1 MTEDMRVDE
10 VTVVGGRYNQ
20 EVKEEPSKDKEVTEK
35 KFRHA
40 TIDVRQI
47 EKESRRIRLA
57 FSSEEP
63 VEREFGYEVLSHN
76 NDAIELDW
84 LRSGTAPLLL
94 DHDPR
99 KQIGVIEGV
108 QVGADKVAR
117 ANVRFGKSNSANE
130 IFDDIQDGI
139 RSNVS
144 VGYRINE
151 LHKRE
156 KLEGDNGLD
165 TYVAEKWTPLELS
178 IVSIPADQSV
188 GVGRS
193 LETPLTQS
201 QKEKTMTEEVKT
213 EEIKTEVKKEKE
225 APQVNVREIQTEARE
240 AEIKRIREIQALGSQ
255 HNLQEVADKALEDGT
270 PLDQFRGIVLE
281 EVSKKTNEQVFK
293 LPSEVGINE
302 EKRVYSFMKAIRA
315 SATGDWR
322 EAGYEREISDEIAR
336 KTGKDARGFYAPSDI
351 AWTRDQ
357 TAGTDSQGGYLV
369 GTVHRG
375 DMFIEALY
383 GRSVV
388 LANGA
393 VQMQGLVGNIAIP
406 RLSTSASNVAFV
418 AEGSAPTEGAEVFAQ
433 VSLSPKTCAGYIDF
447 TRKLMLQ
454 SDPSIEQVI
463 RNDFISTFA
472 SKLDTV
478 FLEGGG
484 SNEPT
489 GIGQTSGIGDV
500 AMGTNGG
507 AITYA
512 ALVDLDSEITQD
524 NAGTDDMI
532 CVTTPQVVGEMRQTP
547 KQASGVEGNFI
558 LNNDELVVGHRV
570 VSSSNMPSNLTKG
583 STSGTCHAVLIGSM
597 SQALVG
603 FWSGLDVVVDSSSLA
618 TSGGTRL
625 AGFFDTDFAVR
636 HAQSFAEI
644 RDVTIA

>member
-1 MTEDMRVDE
+1 MTKELTVDE
-10 VTVVGGRYNQ
+10 ETIIGGRLDIK
-20 EVKEEPSKDKEVTEK
+20 EVKEEPTKKSDDVSEEK

-40 TIDVRQI
+40 RIDVRQI
-47 EKESRRIRLA
+47 ERDDRRVRLA
-57 FSSEEP
+57 FSSEAP
-63 VEREFGYEVLSHN
+63 VERDFGFEVLSHN
-76 NDAIELDW
+76 EGAIELDW

-117 ANVRFGKSNSANE
+117 ANVRFGKSNSASE

-151 LHKRE
+151 LQKRE

-193 LETPLTQS
+193 LETPLTQNT
-201 QKEKTMTEEVKT
+201 QKESVIMTEEVKT
-213 EEIKTEVKKEKE
+213 EVKEE
-225 APQVNVREIQTEARE
+225 APQVNVREIQTAARE
-240 AEIKRIREIQALGSQ
+240 QETKRIREIQALGSQ
-255 HNLQEVADKALEDGT
+255 HNLQEVADKAVEDGVS
-270 PLDQFRGIVLE
+270 LDLFRGIVLD

-293 LPSEVGINE
+293 LPSEVGLDE
-302 EKRVYSFMKAIRA
+302 EKREYSLMRAIHA
-315 SATGDWR
+315 SASGDWR
-322 EAGYEREISDEIAR
+322 KAGFERECSDEIAR
-336 KTGKDARGFYAPSDI
+336 KTGKEARGFYAPTDI

-406 RLSTSASNVAFV
+406 KLSTSASNVGFV
-418 AEGSAPTEGAEVFAQ
+418 AEGSAPSEGAEVFAQ
-433 VSLSPKTCAGYIDF
+433 VSMSPKTCAGYIDF

-463 RNDFISTFA
+463 RNDFVSTFA
-472 SKLDTV
+472 QKLDTV

-512 ALVDLDSEITQD
+512 KLVDLDSEITKD
-524 NAGTDDMI
+524 NAGTDDMV

-570 VSSSNMPSNLTKG
+570 ISSTNMPSTLTKG
-583 STSGTCHAVLIGSM
+583 STSGSCHAGLIGSM

-603 FWSGLDVVVDSSSLA
+603 FWSGLDIVVDTSSLA

-644 RDVTIA
+644 RDVTV

>member
-1 MTEDMRVDE
+1 MTKELTVDE
-10 VTVVGGRYNQ
+10 ETIIGGRLDIK
-20 EVKEEPSKDKEVTEK
+20 EVKEEPTKKSDDVSEEK

-40 TIDVRQI
+40 RIDVRQI
-47 EKESRRIRLA
+47 ERDDRRVRLA
-57 FSSEEP
+57 FSSEAP
-63 VEREFGYEVLSHN
+63 VERDFGFEVLSHN
-76 NDAIELDW
+76 EGAIELDW

-117 ANVRFGKSNSANE
+117 ADVRFGKSNSASE

-144 VGYRINE
+144 VGYRIKE
-151 LHKRE
+151 LQKRE

-165 TYVAEKWTPLELS
+165 TYVAEKWIPLELS
-178 IVSIPADQSV
+178 IIAIPADQSV

-193 LETPLTQS
+193 LETPLTQNT
-201 QKEKTMTEEVKT
+201 QKESVIMTEEVKT
-213 EEIKTEVKKEKE
+213 EVKEE

-240 AEIKRIREIQALGSQ
+240 QETKRIREIQALGSQ
-255 HNLQEVADKALEDGT
+255 HNLQEVADKAVEDGVS
-270 PLDQFRGIVLE
+270 LDLFRGIVLD

-293 LPSEVGINE
+293 LPSEVGLDE
-302 EKRVYSFMKAIRA
+302 EKREYSLMRAIHA
-315 SATGDWR
+315 SASGDWR
-322 EAGYEREISDEIAR
+322 KAGFERECSDEIAR
-336 KTGKDARGFYAPSDI
+336 KTGKEARGFYAPTDI

-406 RLSTSASNVAFV
+406 KLSTSASNVGFV
-418 AEGSAPTEGAEVFAQ
+418 AEGSAPSEGAEVFAQ
-433 VSLSPKTCAGYIDF
+433 VSMSPKTCAGYIDF

-463 RNDFISTFA
+463 RNDFVSTFA
-472 SKLDTV
+472 QKLDTV

-512 ALVDLDSEITQD
+512 KLVDLDSEITKD
-524 NAGTDDMI
+524 NAGTDDMV

-570 VSSSNMPSNLTKG
+570 ISSTNMPSTLTKG
-583 STSGTCHAVLIGSM
+583 STSGSCHAVLIGSM

-603 FWSGLDVVVDSSSLA
+603 FWSGLDIVVDTSSLA

-644 RDVTIA
+644 RDVTV

>member
-1 MTEDMRVDE
+1 MTKELTVDE
-10 VTVVGGRYNQ
+10 ETIIGGRLDIK
-20 EVKEEPSKDKEVTEK
+20 EVKEEPTKKSDDVSEEK

-40 TIDVRQI
+40 RIDVRQI
-47 EKESRRIRLA
+47 ERDDRRVRLA
-57 FSSEEP
+57 FSSEAP
-63 VEREFGYEVLSHN
+63 VERDFGFEVLSHN
-76 NDAIELDW
+76 EGAIELDW

-117 ANVRFGKSNSANE
+117 ADVRFGKSNSASE

-144 VGYRINE
+144 VGYRIKE
-151 LHKRE
+151 LQKRE

-165 TYVAEKWTPLELS
+165 TYVAEKWIPLELS
-178 IVSIPADQSV
+178 IIAIPADQSV

-193 LETPLTQS
+193 LETPLTQNT
-201 QKEKTMTEEVKT
+201 QKESVIMTEEVKT
-213 EEIKTEVKKEKE
+213 EVKEE

-240 AEIKRIREIQALGSQ
+240 QETKRIREIQALGSQ
-255 HNLQEVADKALEDGT
+255 HNLQEVADKAVEDGVS
-270 PLDQFRGIVLE
+270 LDLFRGIVLD

-293 LPSEVGINE
+293 LPSEVGLDE
-302 EKRVYSFMKAIRA
+302 EKREYSLMRAIHA
-315 SATGDWR
+315 SASGDWR
-322 EAGYEREISDEIAR
+322 KAGFERECSDEIAR
-336 KTGKDARGFYAPSDI
+336 KTGKEARGFYAPTDI

-357 TAGTDSQGGYLV
+357 TAGTASQGGYLV

-375 DMFIEALY
+375 DMFIQALY

-406 RLSTSASNVAFV
+406 KLSTSASNVGFV
-418 AEGSAPTEGAEVFAQ
+418 AEGSAPSEGAEVFAQ
-433 VSLSPKTCAGYIDF
+433 VSMSPKTCAGYIDF

-463 RNDFISTFA
+463 RNDFVSTFA
-472 SKLDTV
+472 QKLDTV

-512 ALVDLDSEITQD
+512 KLVDLDSEITKD
-524 NAGTDDMI
+524 NAGTDDMV

-570 VSSSNMPSNLTKG
+570 ISSTNMPSTLTKG
-583 STSGTCHAVLIGSM
+583 STSGSCHAVLIGSM

-603 FWSGLDVVVDSSSLA
+603 FWSGLDIVVDTSSLA

-644 RDVTIA
+644 RDVTV

>member
-1 MTEDMRVDE
+1 MTKELTVDE
-10 VTVVGGRYNQ
+10 ETIIGGRLDIK
-20 EVKEEPSKDKEVTEK
+20 EVKEEPTKKSDDVSEEK

-40 TIDVRQI
+40 RIDVRQI
-47 EKESRRIRLA
+47 ERDDRRVRLA
-57 FSSEEP
+57 FSSEAP
-63 VEREFGYEVLSHN
+63 VERDFGFEVLSHN
-76 NDAIELDW
+76 EGAIELDW

-117 ANVRFGKSNSANE
+117 ANVRFGKSNSASE

-165 TYVAEKWTPLELS
+165 TYVAEKWIPLELS
-178 IVSIPADQSV
+178 IIAIPADQSV

-193 LETPLTQS
+193 LETPLTQNT
-201 QKEKTMTEEVKT
+201 QKESVIMTEEVKT
-213 EEIKTEVKKEKE
+213 EVKEE

-240 AEIKRIREIQALGSQ
+240 QETKRIREIQALGSQ
-255 HNLQEVADKALEDGT
+255 HNLQEVADKAVEDGVS
-270 PLDQFRGIVLE
+270 LDLFRGIVLD

-293 LPSEVGINE
+293 LPSEVGLDE
-302 EKRVYSFMKAIRA
+302 EKREYSLMRAIHA
-315 SATGDWR
+315 SASGDWR
-322 EAGYEREISDEIAR
+322 KAGFERECSDEIAR
-336 KTGKDARGFYAPSDI
+336 KTGKEARGFYAPTDI

-406 RLSTSASNVAFV
+406 KLSTSASNVGFV
-418 AEGSAPTEGAEVFAQ
+418 AEGSAPSEGAEVFAQ
-433 VSLSPKTCAGYIDF
+433 VSMSPKTCAGYIDF

-463 RNDFISTFA
+463 RNDFVSTFA
-472 SKLDTV
+472 QKLDTV

-512 ALVDLDSEITQD
+512 KLVDLDSEITKD
-524 NAGTDDMI
+524 NAGTDDMV

-570 VSSSNMPSNLTKG
+570 ISSTNMPSTLTKG
-583 STSGTCHAVLIGSM
+583 STSGSCHAVLIGSM

-603 FWSGLDVVVDSSSLA
+603 FWSGLDIVVDTSSLA

-644 RDVTIA
+644 RDVTV

>member
-1 MTEDMRVDE
+1 MTKELTVDE
-10 VTVVGGRYNQ
+10 ETIIGGRLDIK
-20 EVKEEPSKDKEVTEK
+20 EVKEEPTKKSDDVSEEK

-40 TIDVRQI
+40 RIDVRQI
-47 EKESRRIRLA
+47 ERDDRRVRLA
-57 FSSEEP
+57 FSSEAP
-63 VEREFGYEVLSHN
+63 VERDFGFEVLSHN
-76 NDAIELDW
+76 EGAIELDW

-117 ANVRFGKSNSANE
+117 ADVRFGKSNSASE

-144 VGYRINE
+144 VGYRIKE
-151 LHKRE
+151 LQKRE

-165 TYVAEKWTPLELS
+165 TYVAEKWIPLELS
-178 IVSIPADQSV
+178 IIAIPADQSV

-193 LETPLTQS
+193 LETPLTQNT
-201 QKEKTMTEEVKT
+201 QKESVIMTEEVKT
-213 EEIKTEVKKEKE
+213 EVKEE

-240 AEIKRIREIQALGSQ
+240 QETKRIREIQALGSQ
-255 HNLQEVADKALEDGT
+255 HNLQEVADKAVEDGVS
-270 PLDQFRGIVLE
+270 LDLFRGIVLD

-293 LPSEVGINE
+293 LPSEVGLDE
-302 EKRVYSFMKAIRA
+302 EKREYSLMRAIHA
-315 SATGDWR
+315 SASGDWR
-322 EAGYEREISDEIAR
+322 KAGFERECSDEIAR
-336 KTGKDARGFYAPSDI
+336 KTGKEARGFYAPTDI

-375 DMFIEALY
+375 DMFIQALY

-406 RLSTSASNVAFV
+406 KLSTSASNVGFV
-418 AEGSAPTEGAEVFAQ
+418 AEGSAPSEGAEVFAQ
-433 VSLSPKTCAGYIDF
+433 VSMSPKTCAGYIDF

-463 RNDFISTFA
+463 RNDFVSTFA
-472 SKLDTV
+472 QKLDTV

-512 ALVDLDSEITQD
+512 KLVDLDSEITKD
-524 NAGTDDMI
+524 NAGTDDMV

-570 VSSSNMPSNLTKG
+570 ISSTNMPSTLTKG
-583 STSGTCHAVLIGSM
+583 STSGSCHAVLIGSM

-603 FWSGLDVVVDSSSLA
+603 FWSGLDIVVDTSSLA

-644 RDVTIA
+644 RDVTV

>member
-1 MTEDMRVDE
+1 MTKELTVDE
-10 VTVVGGRYNQ
+10 ETIIGGRLDIK
-20 EVKEEPSKDKEVTEK
+20 EVKEEPTKKSDDVSEEK

-40 TIDVRQI
+40 RIDVRQI
-47 EKESRRIRLA
+47 ERDDRRVRLA
-57 FSSEEP
+57 FSSEAP
-63 VEREFGYEVLSHN
+63 VERDFGFEVLSHN
-76 NDAIELDW
+76 EGAIELDW

-117 ANVRFGKSNSANE
+117 ANVRFGKSNSASE

-144 VGYRINE
+144 VGYRIKE
-151 LHKRE
+151 LQKRE

-193 LETPLTQS
+193 LETPLTQNT
-201 QKEKTMTEEVKT
+201 QKESVIMTEEVKT
-213 EEIKTEVKKEKE
+213 EVKEE

-240 AEIKRIREIQALGSQ
+240 QETKRIREIQALGSQ
-255 HNLQEVADKALEDGT
+255 HNLQEVADKAVEDGVS
-270 PLDQFRGIVLE
+270 LDLFRGIVLD

-293 LPSEVGINE
+293 LPSEVGLDE
-302 EKRVYSFMKAIRA
+302 EKREYSLMRAIHA
-315 SATGDWR
+315 SASGDWR
-322 EAGYEREISDEIAR
+322 KAGFERECSDEIAR
-336 KTGKDARGFYAPSDI
+336 KTGKEARGFYAPTDI

-375 DMFIEALY
+375 DMFIQALY

-406 RLSTSASNVAFV
+406 KLSTSASNVGFV
-418 AEGSAPTEGAEVFAQ
+418 AEGSAPSEGAEVFAQ
-433 VSLSPKTCAGYIDF
+433 VSMSPKTCAGYIDF

-463 RNDFISTFA
+463 RNDFVSTFA
-472 SKLDTV
+472 QKLDTV

-512 ALVDLDSEITQD
+512 KLVDLDSEITKD
-524 NAGTDDMI
+524 NAGTDDMV

-570 VSSSNMPSNLTKG
+570 ISSTNMPSTLTKG
-583 STSGTCHAVLIGSM
+583 STSGSCHAVLIGSM

-603 FWSGLDVVVDSSSLA
+603 FWSGLDIVVDTSSLA

-644 RDVTIA
+644 RDVTV

>member
-1 MTEDMRVDE
+1 MTKELTVDE
-10 VTVVGGRYNQ
+10 ETIIGGRLDIK
-20 EVKEEPSKDKEVTEK
+20 EVKEEPTKKSDDVSEEK

-40 TIDVRQI
+40 RIDVRQI
-47 EKESRRIRLA
+47 ERDDRRVRLA
-57 FSSEEP
+57 FSSEAP
-63 VEREFGYEVLSHN
+63 VERDFGFEVLSHN
-76 NDAIELDW
+76 EGAIELDW

-117 ANVRFGKSNSANE
+117 ANVRFGKSNSASE

-151 LHKRE
+151 LQKRE

-165 TYVAEKWTPLELS
+165 TYVAEKWIPLELS
-178 IVSIPADQSV
+178 IIAIPADQSV

-193 LETPLTQS
+193 LETPLTQNT
-201 QKEKTMTEEVKT
+201 QKESVIMTEEVKT
-213 EEIKTEVKKEKE
+213 EVKEE

-240 AEIKRIREIQALGSQ
+240 QETKRIREIQALGSQ
-255 HNLQEVADKALEDGT
+255 HNLQEVADKAVEDGVS
-270 PLDQFRGIVLE
+270 LDLFRGIVLD

-293 LPSEVGINE
+293 LPSEVGLDE
-302 EKRVYSFMKAIRA
+302 EKREYSLMRAIHA
-315 SATGDWR
+315 SASGDWR
-322 EAGYEREISDEIAR
+322 KAGFERECSDEIAR
-336 KTGKDARGFYAPSDI
+336 KTGKEARGFYAPTDI

-375 DMFIEALY
+375 DMFIQALY

-406 RLSTSASNVAFV
+406 KLSTSASNVGFV
-418 AEGSAPTEGAEVFAQ
+418 AEGSAPSEGAEVFAQ
-433 VSLSPKTCAGYIDF
+433 VSMSPKTCAGYIDF

-463 RNDFISTFA
+463 RNDFVSTFA
-472 SKLDTV
+472 QKLDTV

-512 ALVDLDSEITQD
+512 KLVDLDSEITKD
-524 NAGTDDMI
+524 NAGTDDMV

-570 VSSSNMPSNLTKG
+570 ISSTNMPSTLTKG
-583 STSGTCHAVLIGSM
+583 STSGSCHAVLIGSM

-603 FWSGLDVVVDSSSLA
+603 FWSGLDIVVDTSSLA

-644 RDVTIA
+644 RDVTV

>member
-1 MTEDMRVDE
+1 MTKELTVDE
-10 VTVVGGRYNQ
+10 ETIIGGRLDIK
-20 EVKEEPSKDKEVTEK
+20 EVKEEPTKKSDDVSEEK

-40 TIDVRQI
+40 RIDVRQI
-47 EKESRRIRLA
+47 ERDDRRVRLA
-57 FSSEEP
+57 FSSEAP
-63 VEREFGYEVLSHN
+63 VERDFGFEVLSHN
-76 NDAIELDW
+76 EGAIELDW

-117 ANVRFGKSNSANE
+117 ANVRFGKSNSASE

-151 LHKRE
+151 LQKRE

-193 LETPLTQS
+193 LDTPLTQNP
-201 QKEKTMTEEVKT
+201 QKESVIMTEEVKT
-213 EEIKTEVKKEKE
+213 EVKEE

-240 AEIKRIREIQALGSQ
+240 QETKRIREIQALGSQ
-255 HNLQEVADKALEDGT
+255 HNLQEVADKAVEDGVS
-270 PLDQFRGIVLE
+270 LDLFRGIVLD

-293 LPSEVGINE
+293 LPSEVGLDE
-302 EKRVYSFMKAIRA
+302 EKREYSLMRAIHA
-315 SATGDWR
+315 SASGDWR
-322 EAGYEREISDEIAR
+322 KAGFERECSDEIAR
-336 KTGKDARGFYAPSDI
+336 KTGKEARGFYAPTDI

-406 RLSTSASNVAFV
+406 KLSTSASNVGFV
-418 AEGSAPTEGAEVFAQ
+418 AEGSAPSEGAEVFAQ
-433 VSLSPKTCAGYIDF
+433 VSMSPKTCAGYIDF

-463 RNDFISTFA
+463 RNDFVSTFA
-472 SKLDTV
+472 QKLDTV

-512 ALVDLDSEITQD
+512 KLVDLDSEITKD
-524 NAGTDDMI
+524 NAGTDDMV

-570 VSSSNMPSNLTKG
+570 ISSTNMPSTLTKG
-583 STSGTCHAVLIGSM
+583 STSGSCHAVLIGSM

-603 FWSGLDVVVDSSSLA
+603 FWSGLDIVVDTSSLA

-644 RDVTIA
+644 RDVTV

>member
-1 MTEDMRVDE
+1 MTKELTVDE
-10 VTVVGGRYNQ
+10 ETIIGGRLDIK
-20 EVKEEPSKDKEVTEK
+20 EVKEEPTKKSDDVSEEK

-40 TIDVRQI
+40 RIDVRQI
-47 EKESRRIRLA
+47 ERDDRRVRLA
-57 FSSEEP
+57 FSSEAP
-63 VEREFGYEVLSHN
+63 VERDFGFEVLSHN
-76 NDAIELDW
+76 EGAIELDW

-117 ANVRFGKSNSANE
+117 ANVRFGKSNSASE

-144 VGYRINE
+144 VGYRIKE
-151 LHKRE
+151 LQKRE

-165 TYVAEKWTPLELS
+165 TYVAEKWIPLELS
-178 IVSIPADQSV
+178 IIAIPADQSV

-193 LETPLTQS
+193 LETPLTQNT
-201 QKEKTMTEEVKT
+201 QKESVIMTEEVKT
-213 EEIKTEVKKEKE
+213 EVKEE

-240 AEIKRIREIQALGSQ
+240 QETKRIREIQALGSQ
-255 HNLQEVADKALEDGT
+255 HNLQEVADKAVEDGVS
-270 PLDQFRGIVLE
+270 LDLFRGIVLD

-293 LPSEVGINE
+293 LPSEVGLDE
-302 EKRVYSFMKAIRA
+302 EKREYSLMRAIHA
-315 SATGDWR
+315 SASGDWR
-322 EAGYEREISDEIAR
+322 KAGFERECSDEIAR
-336 KTGKDARGFYAPSDI
+336 KTGKEARGFYAPTDI

-406 RLSTSASNVAFV
+406 KLSTSASNVGFV
-418 AEGSAPTEGAEVFAQ
+418 AEGSAPSEGAEVFAQ
-433 VSLSPKTCAGYIDF
+433 VSMSPKTCAGYIDF

-463 RNDFISTFA
+463 RNDFVSTFA
-472 SKLDTV
+472 QKLDTV

-512 ALVDLDSEITQD
+512 KLVDLDSEITKD
-524 NAGTDDMI
+524 NAGTDDMV

-570 VSSSNMPSNLTKG
+570 ISSTNMPSTLTKG
-583 STSGTCHAVLIGSM
+583 STSGSCHAVLIGSM

-603 FWSGLDVVVDSSSLA
+603 FWSGLDIVVDTSSLA

-644 RDVTIA
+644 RDVTV

>member
-1 MTEDMRVDE
+1 MTKELTVDE
-10 VTVVGGRYNQ
+10 ETIIGGRLDIK
-20 EVKEEPSKDKEVTEK
+20 EVKEEPTKKSDDVSEEK

-40 TIDVRQI
+40 RIDVRQI
-47 EKESRRIRLA
+47 ERDDRRVRLA
-57 FSSEEP
+57 FSSEAP
-63 VEREFGYEVLSHN
+63 VERDFGFEVLSHN
-76 NDAIELDW
+76 EGAIELDW

-117 ANVRFGKSNSANE
+117 ADVRFGKSNSASE

-144 VGYRINE
+144 VGYRIKE
-151 LHKRE
+151 LQKRE

-193 LETPLTQS
+193 LETPLTQNT
-201 QKEKTMTEEVKT
+201 QKESVIMTEEVKT
-213 EEIKTEVKKEKE
+213 EVKEE

-240 AEIKRIREIQALGSQ
+240 QETKRIREIQALGSQ
-255 HNLQEVADKALEDGT
+255 HNLQEVADKAVEDGVS
-270 PLDQFRGIVLE
+270 LDLFRGIVLD

-293 LPSEVGINE
+293 LPSEVGLDE
-302 EKRVYSFMKAIRA
+302 EKREYSLMRAIHA
-315 SATGDWR
+315 SASGDWR
-322 EAGYEREISDEIAR
+322 KAGFERECSDEIAR
-336 KTGKDARGFYAPSDI
+336 KTGKEARGFYAPTDI

-406 RLSTSASNVAFV
+406 KLSTSASNVGFV
-418 AEGSAPTEGAEVFAQ
+418 AEGSAPSEGAEVFAQ
-433 VSLSPKTCAGYIDF
+433 VSMSPKTCAGYIDF

-463 RNDFISTFA
+463 RNDFVSTFA
-472 SKLDTV
+472 QKLDTV

-512 ALVDLDSEITQD
+512 KLVDLDSEITKD
-524 NAGTDDMI
+524 NAGTDDMV

-570 VSSSNMPSNLTKG
+570 ISSTNMPSTLTKG
-583 STSGTCHAVLIGSM
+583 STSGSCHAVLIGSM

-603 FWSGLDVVVDSSSLA
+603 FWSGLDIVVDTSSLA

-644 RDVTIA
+644 RDVTV

>member
-1 MTEDMRVDE
+1 MTKELTVDE
-10 VTVVGGRYNQ
+10 ETIIGGRLDIK
-20 EVKEEPSKDKEVTEK
+20 EVKEEPTKKSDDVSEEK

-40 TIDVRQI
+40 RIDVRQI
-47 EKESRRIRLA
+47 ERDDRRVRLA
-57 FSSEEP
+57 FSSEAP
-63 VEREFGYEVLSHN
+63 VERDFGFEVLSHN
-76 NDAIELDW
+76 EGAIELDW

-117 ANVRFGKSNSANE
+117 ADVRFGKSNSASE

-144 VGYRINE
+144 VGYRIKE
-151 LHKRE
+151 LQKRE

-165 TYVAEKWTPLELS
+165 TYVAEKWIPLELS
-178 IVSIPADQSV
+178 IIAIPADQSV

-193 LETPLTQS
+193 LETPLTQNT
-201 QKEKTMTEEVKT
+201 QKESVIMTEEVKT
-213 EEIKTEVKKEKE
+213 EVKEE

-240 AEIKRIREIQALGSQ
+240 QETKRIREIQALGSQ
-255 HNLQEVADKALEDGT
+255 HNLQEVADKAVEDGVS
-270 PLDQFRGIVLE
+270 LDLFRGIVLD

-293 LPSEVGINE
+293 LPSEVGLDE
-302 EKRVYSFMKAIRA
+302 EKREYSLMRAIHA

-322 EAGYEREISDEIAR
+322 KAGFERECSDEIAR
-336 KTGKDARGFYAPSDI
+336 KTGKEARGFYAPTDI

-406 RLSTSASNVAFV
+406 KLSTSASNVGFV
-418 AEGSAPTEGAEVFAQ
+418 AEGSAPSEGAEVFAQ
-433 VSLSPKTCAGYIDF
+433 VSMSPKTCAGYIDF

-463 RNDFISTFA
+463 RNDFVSTFA
-472 SKLDTV
+472 QKLDTV

-512 ALVDLDSEITQD
+512 KLVDLDSEITKD
-524 NAGTDDMI
+524 NAGTDDMV

-570 VSSSNMPSNLTKG
+570 ISSTNMPSTLTKG
-583 STSGTCHAVLIGSM
+583 STSGSCHAVLIGSM

-603 FWSGLDVVVDSSSLA
+603 FWSGLDIVVDTSSLA

-644 RDVTIA
+644 RDVTV

>member
-1 MTEDMRVDE
+1 MTKELTVDE
-10 VTVVGGRYNQ
+10 ETIIGGRLDIK
-20 EVKEEPSKDKEVTEK
+20 EVKEEPTKKSDDVSEEK

-40 TIDVRQI
+40 RIDVRQI
-47 EKESRRIRLA
+47 ERDDRRVRLA
-57 FSSEEP
+57 FSSEAP
-63 VEREFGYEVLSHN
+63 VERDFGFEVLSHN
-76 NDAIELDW
+76 EGAIELDW

-117 ANVRFGKSNSANE
+117 ADVRFGKSNSASE

-144 VGYRINE
+144 VGYRIKE
-151 LHKRE
+151 LQKRE

-165 TYVAEKWTPLELS
+165 TYVAEKWIPLELS
-178 IVSIPADQSV
+178 IIAIPADQSV

-193 LETPLTQS
+193 LETPLTQNT
-201 QKEKTMTEEVKT
+201 QKESVIMTEEVKT
-213 EEIKTEVKKEKE
+213 EVKEE

-240 AEIKRIREIQALGSQ
+240 QETKRIREIQALGSQ
-255 HNLQEVADKALEDGT
+255 HNLQEVADKAVEDGVS
-270 PLDQFRGIVLE
+270 LDLFRGIVVD

-293 LPSEVGINE
+293 LPSEVGLDE
-302 EKRVYSFMKAIRA
+302 VKREYSLMRAIHA
-315 SATGDWR
+315 SASGDWR
-322 EAGYEREISDEIAR
+322 KAGFERECSDEIAR
-336 KTGKDARGFYAPSDI
+336 KTGKEARGFYAPTDI

-406 RLSTSASNVAFV
+406 KLSTSASNVGFV
-418 AEGSAPTEGAEVFAQ
+418 AEGSAPSEGAEVFAQ
-433 VSLSPKTCAGYIDF
+433 VSMSPKTCAGYIDF

-463 RNDFISTFA
+463 RNDFVSTFA
-472 SKLDTV
+472 QKLDTV

-512 ALVDLDSEITQD
+512 KLVDLDSEITKD
-524 NAGTDDMI
+524 NAGTDDMV

-570 VSSSNMPSNLTKG
+570 ISSTNMPSTLTKG
-583 STSGTCHAVLIGSM
+583 STSGSCHAVLIGSM

-603 FWSGLDVVVDSSSLA
+603 FWSGLDIVVDTSSLA

-644 RDVTIA
+644 RDVTV

>member
-1 MTEDMRVDE
+1 MTKELTVDE
-10 VTVVGGRYNQ
+10 ETIIGGRLDIK
-20 EVKEEPSKDKEVTEK
+20 EVKEEPTKKSDDVSEEK

-40 TIDVRQI
+40 RIDVRQI
-47 EKESRRIRLA
+47 ERDDRRVRLA
-57 FSSEEP
+57 FSSEAP
-63 VEREFGYEVLSHN
+63 VERDFGFEVLSHN
-76 NDAIELDW
+76 EGAIELDW

-117 ANVRFGKSNSANE
+117 ANVRFGKSNSASE

-144 VGYRINE
+144 VGYRIKE
-151 LHKRE
+151 LQKRE

-193 LETPLTQS
+193 LETPLTQNT
-201 QKEKTMTEEVKT
+201 QKESVIMTEEVKT
-213 EEIKTEVKKEKE
+213 EVKEE

-240 AEIKRIREIQALGSQ
+240 QETKRIREIQALGSQ
-255 HNLQEVADKALEDGT
+255 HNLQEVADKAVEDGVS
-270 PLDQFRGIVLE
+270 LDLFRGIVLD

-293 LPSEVGINE
+293 LPSEVGLDE
-302 EKRVYSFMKAIRA
+302 EKREYSLMRAIHA
-315 SATGDWR
+315 SASGDWR
-322 EAGYEREISDEIAR
+322 KAGFERECSDEIAR
-336 KTGKDARGFYAPSDI
+336 KTGKEARGFYAPTDI

-406 RLSTSASNVAFV
+406 KLSTSACNVGFV
-418 AEGSAPTEGAEVFAQ
+418 AEGSAPSEGAEVFAQ
-433 VSLSPKTCAGYIDF
+433 VSMSPKTCAGYIDF

-463 RNDFISTFA
+463 RNDFVSTFA
-472 SKLDTV
+472 QKLDTV

-512 ALVDLDSEITQD
+512 KLVDLDSEITKD
-524 NAGTDDMI
+524 NAGTDDMV

-570 VSSSNMPSNLTKG
+570 ISSTNMPSTLTKG
-583 STSGTCHAVLIGSM
+583 STSGSCHAVLIGSM

-603 FWSGLDVVVDSSSLA
+603 FWSGLDIVVDTSSLA

-644 RDVTIA
+644 RDVTV

>member
-1 MTEDMRVDE
+1 MTKELTVDE
-10 VTVVGGRYNQ
+10 ETIIGGRLDIK
-20 EVKEEPSKDKEVTEK
+20 EVKEEPTKKSDDVSEEK

-40 TIDVRQI
+40 RIDVRQI
-47 EKESRRIRLA
+47 ERDDRRVRLA
-57 FSSEEP
+57 FSSEAP
-63 VEREFGYEVLSHN
+63 VERDFGFEVLSHN
-76 NDAIELDW
+76 EGAIELDW

-117 ANVRFGKSNSANE
+117 ANVRFGKSNSASE

-144 VGYRINE
+144 VGYRIKE
-151 LHKRE
+151 LQKRE

-165 TYVAEKWTPLELS
+165 TYVAEKWIPLELS
-178 IVSIPADQSV
+178 IIAIPADQSV

-193 LETPLTQS
+193 LETPLTQNT
-201 QKEKTMTEEVKT
+201 QKESVIMTEEVKT
-213 EEIKTEVKKEKE
+213 EVKEE

-240 AEIKRIREIQALGSQ
+240 QETKRIREIQALGSQ
-255 HNLQEVADKALEDGT
+255 HNLQEVADKAVEDGVS
-270 PLDQFRGIVLE
+270 LDLFRGIVLD

-293 LPSEVGINE
+293 LPSEVGLDE
-302 EKRVYSFMKAIRA
+302 EKREYSLMRAIHA
-315 SATGDWR
+315 SASGDWR
-322 EAGYEREISDEIAR
+322 KAGFERECSDEIAR
-336 KTGKDARGFYAPSDI
+336 KTGKEARGFYAPTDI

-375 DMFIEALY
+375 DMFIQALY

-406 RLSTSASNVAFV
+406 KLSTSASNVGFV
-418 AEGSAPTEGAEVFAQ
+418 AEGSAPSEGAEVFAQ
-433 VSLSPKTCAGYIDF
+433 VSMSPKTCAGYIDF

-463 RNDFISTFA
+463 RNDFVSTFA
-472 SKLDTV
+472 QKLDTV

-512 ALVDLDSEITQD
+512 KLVDLDSEITKD
-524 NAGTDDMI
+524 NAGTDDMV

-570 VSSSNMPSNLTKG
+570 ISSTNMPSTLTKG
-583 STSGTCHAVLIGSM
+583 STSGSCHAVLIGSM

-603 FWSGLDVVVDSSSLA
+603 FWSGLDIVVDTSSLA

-644 RDVTIA
+644 RDVTV

>member
-1 MTEDMRVDE
+1 MTKELTVDE
-10 VTVVGGRYNQ
+10 ETIIGGRLDIK
-20 EVKEEPSKDKEVTEK
+20 EVKEEPTKKSDDVSEEK

-40 TIDVRQI
+40 RIDVRQI
-47 EKESRRIRLA
+47 ERDDRRVRLA
-57 FSSEEP
+57 FSSEAP
-63 VEREFGYEVLSHN
+63 VERDFGFEVLSHN
-76 NDAIELDW
+76 EGAIELDW

-117 ANVRFGKSNSANE
+117 ADVRFGKSNSASE

-151 LHKRE
+151 LQKRE

-165 TYVAEKWTPLELS
+165 TYVAEKWIPLELS
-178 IVSIPADQSV
+178 IIAIPADQSV

-193 LETPLTQS
+193 LETPLTQNT
-201 QKEKTMTEEVKT
+201 QKESVIMTEEVKT
-213 EEIKTEVKKEKE
+213 EVKEE

-240 AEIKRIREIQALGSQ
+240 QETKRIREIQALGSQ
-255 HNLQEVADKALEDGT
+255 HNLQEVADKAVEDGVS
-270 PLDQFRGIVLE
+270 LDLFRGIVLD

-293 LPSEVGINE
+293 LPSEVGLDE
-302 EKRVYSFMKAIRA
+302 EKREYSLMRAIHA
-315 SATGDWR
+315 SASGDWR
-322 EAGYEREISDEIAR
+322 KAGFERECSDEIAR
-336 KTGKDARGFYAPSDI
+336 KTGKEARGFYAPTDI

-375 DMFIEALY
+375 DMCIQALY

-406 RLSTSASNVAFV
+406 KLSTSASNVGFV
-418 AEGSAPTEGAEVFAQ
+418 AEGSAPSEGAEVFAQ
-433 VSLSPKTCAGYIDF
+433 VSMSPKTCAGYIDF

-463 RNDFISTFA
+463 RNDFVSTFA
-472 SKLDTV
+472 QKLDTV

-512 ALVDLDSEITQD
+512 KLVDLDSEITKD
-524 NAGTDDMI
+524 NAGTDDMV

-570 VSSSNMPSNLTKG
+570 ISSTNMPSTLTKG
-583 STSGTCHAVLIGSM
+583 STSGSCHAVLIGSM

-603 FWSGLDVVVDSSSLA
+603 FWSGLDIVVDTSSLA

-644 RDVTIA
+644 RDVTV